1 MTLPTPR
8 HCVLA
13 MHMVSSKFRQ
23 LLATPEQQAKFLVS
37 FRPRDNTDDFKAH
50 KHEWTKLQAESLGM
64 QLVTKYIGA
73 EPTFEES
80 YRRGIRELHEEYGV
94 SALPVQDT
102 NVELVRPL
110 WKKPREEILSLL
122 QLFGISYIS
131 GLLGHIITHEFLL
144 EQFAWY
150 DSHHEPLD
158 LLHTVDLAG
167 EYGEMH
173 SMVRDCPLFSVTIEC
188 EGTENKVHETKYG
201 SYMYIEPGTLKR
213 VSK

>member
-8 HCVLA
+8 RAAVAFTGGKDCVLA

-23 LLATPEQQAKFLVS
+23 LLATPEQQAKCTGIVLEPVVLVS
-37 FRPRDNTDDFKAH
+37 FRPRDSTDDFKAH

-94 SALPVQDT
+94 SALVTGDIEDIGEGFMGRAVQDT

-122 QLFGISYIS
+122 
-131 GLLGHIITHEFLL
+131 
-144 EQFAWY
+144 
-150 DSHHEPLD
+150 
-158 LLHTVDLAG
+158 
-167 EYGEMH
+167 
-173 SMVRDCPLFSVTIEC
+173 
-188 EGTENKVHETKYG
+188 
-201 SYMYIEPGTLKR
+201 
-213 VSK
+213 